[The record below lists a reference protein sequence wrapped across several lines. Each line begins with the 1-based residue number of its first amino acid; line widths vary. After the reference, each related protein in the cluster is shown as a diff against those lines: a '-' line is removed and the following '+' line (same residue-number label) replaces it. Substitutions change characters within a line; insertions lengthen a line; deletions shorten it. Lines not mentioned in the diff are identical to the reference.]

1 MGLEGGAEPRPEG
14 PTTGAARRSPNQPAS
29 TRKKKLYMAKHLNPL
44 EIEFLIRQYRS
55 NQRIS
60 IKDFCAVNVITGN
73 SLKKWMKQYD
83 EGGLEGLARAD
94 AEIQNVLPE
103 GVDRTE
109 ESYKR
114 EILKLRIENER
125 LKKSYAVQTNAD
137 GEREYVRL
145 KPKSSK

>member
-1 MGLEGGAEPRPEG
+1 MG
-14 PTTGAARRSPNQPAS
+14 
-29 TRKKKLYMAKHLNPL
+29 KHLDPL
-44 EIEFLIRQYRS
+44 QKEFLIRTFRG
-55 NQRIS
+55 NPD
-60 IKDFCAVNVITGN
+60 IKITDFCDANHISVGAF
-73 SLKKWMKQYD
+73 KKWLKQYE

-94 AEIQNVLPE
+94 ATTADVLPD
-103 GVDRTE
+103 GIDRTE
-109 ESYKR
+109 ENYKR

>member
-1 MGLEGGAEPRPEG
+1 M
-14 PTTGAARRSPNQPAS
+14 S
-29 TRKKKLYMAKHLNPL
+29 KHLNPL
-44 EIEFLIRQYRS
+44 EKEFLIRRYRS

-60 IKDFCAVNVITGN
+60 IQDFCKNNGITEA

-94 AEIQNVLPE
+94 AQSKDVLPE

-114 EILKLRIENER
+114 EILKLRIELER
-125 LKKSYAVQTNAD
+125 LKKSYAVQTNED
-137 GEREYVRL
+137 GGREYVRL
-145 KPKSSK
+145 RPRSSK

>member
-1 MGLEGGAEPRPEG
+1 M
-14 PTTGAARRSPNQPAS
+14 S
-29 TRKKKLYMAKHLNPL
+29 KHLNPL
-44 EIEFLIRQYRS
+44 EKEFLIRRYRS

-60 IKDFCAVNVITGN
+60 IKDFCKNNGITEA

-94 AEIQNVLPE
+94 AQSKEVLPE

-114 EILKLRIENER
+114 EILKLRIELER
-125 LKKSYAVQTNAD
+125 LKKSYAVQTNED
-137 GEREYVRL
+137 GGREYVRL
-145 KPKSSK
+145 RPRSSK

>member
-1 MGLEGGAEPRPEG
+1 M
-14 PTTGAARRSPNQPAS
+14 S
-29 TRKKKLYMAKHLNPL
+29 KHLNPL
-44 EIEFLIRQYRS
+44 EKEFLIRRFRS

-60 IKDFCAVNVITGN
+60 IKDFCKNNGITEA

-94 AEIQNVLPE
+94 AQSKDVLPE

-109 ESYKR
+109 ESNKR
-114 EILKLRIENER
+114 EILKLRIELER
-125 LKKSYAVQTNAD
+125 LKKSYAVQTNED

-145 KPKSSK
+145 RPRSSK